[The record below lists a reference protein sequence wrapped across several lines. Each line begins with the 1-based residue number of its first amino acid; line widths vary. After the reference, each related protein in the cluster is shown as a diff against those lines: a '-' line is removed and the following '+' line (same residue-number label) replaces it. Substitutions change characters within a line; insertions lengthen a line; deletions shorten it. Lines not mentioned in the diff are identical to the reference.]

1 MKTYNTHKETISRDE
16 VIVEP
21 ASREVV
27 SEDQTISCY
36 GLGASVAVLVYEVD
50 RGIGGLASVM
60 LPEQTPDAVGAPEKF
75 ADTGTQ
81 ELLKEVI
88 SKGGAYTSLVAWIVG
103 GAHTLDVPDLDSEI
117 GLQTVD
123 SVKKQLESLDVTLLD
138 EEVGGESGRTVHFDT
153 SNGTVRVI
161 ETAGEKNE
169 IDLAEPEVDA

>member
-27 SEDQTISCY
+27 GENQTISCY

-75 ADTGTQ
+75 ADSGTQ
-81 ELLKEVI
+81 GLLKEVI

-103 GAHTLDVPDLDSEI
+103 GAHTLDVPDLNSEI
-117 GLQTVD
+117 GLETVA
-123 SVKKQLESLDVTLLD
+123 SIKNQLEALDVTLID

-153 SNGTVRVI
+153 SDGTVRVI

-169 IDLAEPEVDA
+169 FELAMPEADP